1 MRHGYWICCRT
12 APRQVCI
19 VVVSRLVRYRVERIR
34 LPDCSGHDIPLE
46 REKEA
51 DLRLNLNSEPSPA
64 SSCSNHAAGQGL
76 GQRVIE
82 WNGTAADVTEA
93 PGQPGSLRTL
103 NAIDSEFPLGDRT
116 QTNGYPEG
124 RGRRTRQVKR
134 YLSRSEN
141 KFKVFA
147 NRANRC
153 RNEYDT
159 ASVYYCQSV
168 TCGGA
173 PCRTRTCDL
182 RFRRPLLY
190 PPELRALNR
199 TLPAAFA
206 TCTARRP
213 DGKLHRRVRLW
224 CRRRVG
230 WTNRPRSGATDAR
243 RGAVSL
249 TQDSRARR
257 RRRLSPPRAA
267 GPRTRSG

>member
-1 MRHGYWICCRT
+1 MRHGYWMCCRT

-46 REKEA
+46 REKEV

-82 WNGTAADVTEA
+82 RNRTAADVTEA

-134 YLSRSEN
+134 CLSRSEN

-182 RFRRPLLY
+182 RFRRPPLY

-199 TLPAAFA
+199 TLPVASAA
-206 TCTARRP
+206 CTARRP
-213 DGKLHRRVRLW
+213 DGKLHRRLAFGADVA
-224 CRRRVG
+224 
-230 WTNRPRSGATDAR
+230 SGGQIGPPGC
-243 RGAVSL
+243 RGASCGAVTL
-249 TQDSRARR
+249 MRDSRAKR
-257 RRRLSPPRAA
+257 RRRLLRLRATA
-267 GPRTRSG
+267 PRTRSG